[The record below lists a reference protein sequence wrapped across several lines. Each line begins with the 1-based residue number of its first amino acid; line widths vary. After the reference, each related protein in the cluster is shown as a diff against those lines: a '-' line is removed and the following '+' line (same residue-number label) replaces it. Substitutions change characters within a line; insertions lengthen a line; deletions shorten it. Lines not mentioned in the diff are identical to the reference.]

1 MDAPPLSS
9 ERRRELAELRS
20 RAYGPDADIDRD
32 ADALARLIE
41 LEELAR
47 TDAPDAVIEPVRGPG
62 APADAAAAGPA
73 SIAGESTAVVLGE
86 TGSPVESETAT
97 AIAPDRRPRWRRVP
111 LWAYLS
117 TALLVGVVI
126 GLAMPALVP
135 PHPATTLQQAPID
148 GAPLDFQMY
157 GIQAVSPVRYQSFHD
172 LEVWSAQTEQG
183 STCIV
188 VTSDAAEWMTAGC
201 APAPL
206 DPTADINFYTGMR
219 AIDGLEMPDGS
230 VLRFILRGDV
240 MEVWIAETV
249 EGA

>member
-47 TDAPDAVIEPVRGPG
+47 TDAPDAVGEPVRSRG
-62 APADAAAAGPA
+62 APAAATAAAPA
-73 SIAGESTAVVLGE
+73 SVPGDSTAVVVAE
-86 TGSPVESETAT
+86 SGSPVESEAST
-97 AIAPDRRPRWRRVP
+97 AIGPERRRWWRRVP
-111 LWAYLS
+111 MWAYLS
-117 TALLVGVVI
+117 TALLIGLVI
-126 GLAMPALVP
+126 GLATPGLAP
-135 PHPATTLQQAPID
+135 PHPATTLQQVPID
-148 GAPLDFQMY
+148 GAPLDFRMY
-157 GIQAVSPVRYQSFHD
+157 GVKAVSLVQYQTFHD
-172 LEVWSAQTEQG
+172 LEVWSAETEQG

-188 VTSDAAEWMTAGC
+188 VTTDAAEWMTAGC

-206 DPTADINFYTGMR
+206 APTADINFYTGML
-219 AIDGLEMPDGS
+219 AISGLEMPDGS